1 MRLTTLH
8 IQNDKFDILRIIKAF
23 STTVC
28 TAQKAWEA
36 HHANVEIYYSFD
48 FEVSWQWKTCFLIL
62 TLLQEKPVLHSYCF

>member
-36 HHANVEIYYSFD
+36 HHANIEIYYNFD
-48 FEVSWQWKTCFLIL
+48 FEVSWQWKTCFLK
-62 TLLQEKPVLHSYCF
+62 TCTSFVLLLNTIMTM